1 MFSAADVNYEDF
13 TLPLKMEITE
23 TSRDVDPEDYMVWL
37 ELKSK
42 TPFGHLPIL
51 DVKAPDGKTLTI
63 AETSAIGC
71 YPEIQIQIFLIIT

>member
-1 MFSAADVNYEDF
+1 MMFSTADVIYEDF
-13 TLPLKMEITE
+13 TLPLKTEITE
-23 TSRDVDPEDYMVWL
+23 TSRDVDPEDYNIWL

-63 AETSAIGC
+63 AETSAIG
-71 YPEIQIQIFLIIT
+71 YFPKFLFFQL